1 MNRITF
7 AVRNVWDKARKAL
20 RRPGTL
26 GFYVRTYLG
35 GRASVPAPDVYVV
48 SYPKCGRTWLR
59 AILCDYLS
67 RIGVEQSPRDAFRLR
82 LPEGRVLMFDHDG
95 GNWVPAPRR
104 ADRLRFDA
112 ERYAGRRVV
121 FLVRDPRDVLVS
133 SWYHLRYRERIY
145 RGTLDAFAMEPLVGI
160 GKVLAFMRLWLEQR
174 GVPAAFL
181 LLRYEDLHADAAG
194 AAARV
199 LEFAGCRVDRAHLE
213 AAVDAARF
221 EKMKR
226 REAAAGDAE
235 EPWRRPGVAGN
246 EASMKVR
253 RGQVGGYREEF
264 SPQGL
269 ARVEAVMCEQMPP
282 ELDYGERGTDAGKNR
297 D

>member
-1 MNRITF
+1 MNRLTF
-7 AVRNVWDKARKAL
+7 AARNVWDKARKIV

-26 GFYVRTYLG
+26 GFYLRTYLG
-35 GRASVPAPDVYVV
+35 GRKSRPAPDLYVV

-59 AILCDYLS
+59 AILCEYLQRS
-67 RIGVEQSPRDAFRLR
+67 GVEQPPRGDPLCLR
-82 LPEGRVLMFDHDG
+82 LPGERRLKFDHDA

-145 RGTLDAFAMEPLVGI
+145 RGSLDDFAMEPLVGI
-160 GKVLAFMRLWLEQR
+160 GKVLAFMRLWLEHR
-174 GVPAAFL
+174 EAPSAFL
-181 LLRYEDLHADAAG
+181 LLRYEDLHADALAG
-194 AAARV
+194 AARV
-199 LEFAGCRVDRAHLE
+199 LEFAGCPVDRARLA

-235 EPWRRPGVAGN
+235 EPWRRPGVAG
-246 EASMKVR
+246 EDASMKVR

-264 SPQGL
+264 TPEGL
-269 ARVEAVMCEQMPP
+269 ARVEAAMRERMPR
-282 ELDYGERGTDAGKNR
+282 ELAYGRQNG
-297 D
+297 